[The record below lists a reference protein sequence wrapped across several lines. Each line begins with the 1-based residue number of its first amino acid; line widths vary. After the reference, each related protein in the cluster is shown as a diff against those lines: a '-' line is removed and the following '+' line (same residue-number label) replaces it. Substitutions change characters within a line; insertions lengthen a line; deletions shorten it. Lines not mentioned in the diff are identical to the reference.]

1 MYQFGTPSC
10 HLILCYNYESLHR
23 HRIYC
28 TLSVKSSCVLRVSGV
43 DSSYVLWPVDISFIR
58 CFIHNTMTATVY
70 GVDKD
75 SIIYLKYWFGFVED
89 LAPLECLGL
98 MIVL

>member
-1 MYQFGTPSC
+1 
-10 HLILCYNYESLHR
+10 
-23 HRIYC
+23 
-28 TLSVKSSCVLRVSGV
+28 
-43 DSSYVLWPVDISFIR
+43 
-58 CFIHNTMTATVY
+58 MTATVY

-98 MIVL
+98 MIIV